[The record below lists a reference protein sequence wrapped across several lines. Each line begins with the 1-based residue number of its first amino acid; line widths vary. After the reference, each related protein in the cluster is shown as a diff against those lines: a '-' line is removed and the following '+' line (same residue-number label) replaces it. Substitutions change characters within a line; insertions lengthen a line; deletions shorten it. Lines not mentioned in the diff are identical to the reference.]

1 MSIVIIGAGVG
12 GLVLACTLNR
22 HGVPAA
28 VYEAEA
34 SPTTRGQGG
43 LLDIEE
49 RTGQVALREAG
60 LYNSFR
66 ALVRPGEDAKRIVD
80 SRGEVLLD
88 LPGSMAGARP
98 EVDRGELRAML
109 IDALPTGTI
118 RWGHKAA
125 RVVATTGGQ
134 PEVVFGNG
142 SSIAAQLVV
151 GADGAWSRVRRVVS
165 GVEPAYTGT
174 CFVTLGSARGHQ
186 LSPSSKAVIGA
197 GTLMAVA
204 PGRAIVA
211 HHNADGTLSGYLALN
226 EPQEWIASFDCA
238 DDAAVR
244 NLVAR
249 RFHGW
254 ARALTDLV
262 AEILASPVLRPIYA
276 LPIHHR
282 WNPVPGV
289 TLLGDA
295 AHLMSP
301 FTGQGANLAMFDAA
315 ELAKQILA
323 EPIHIDH
330 ALKAYESEL
339 FARSAEIAA
348 QSADNQGRFFG
359 DDAPHSVVGMFRDR
373 LG

>member
-1 MSIVIIGAGVG
+1 MSIVIVGAGVG
-12 GLVLACTLNR
+12 GLILACTLNR

-34 SPTTRGQGG
+34 SPTTREQGG

-49 RTGQVALREAG
+49 RTGQVALREAD
-60 LYNSFR
+60 LYNVFR
-66 ALVRPGEDAKRIVD
+66 ALVRSGEDAKRIVD

-125 RVVATTGGQ
+125 RVVATPSGQ

-165 GVEPAYTGT
+165 GVEPVYTGT
-174 CFVTLGSARGHQ
+174 CFVTIQSASGHQ
-186 LSPSSKAVIGA
+186 LSPRSKAVIGA

-204 PGRAIVA
+204 PGQAILA
-211 HHNADGTLSGYLALN
+211 HHNADGTVSGYLALN
-226 EPQEWIASFDCA
+226 EPQEWVASFDST

-244 NLVAR
+244 DLVTR
-249 RFHGW
+249 RFQGW
-254 ARALTDLV
+254 APALTDLV
-262 AEILASPVLRPIYA
+262 VENLTSPILRPIYA
-276 LPIHHR
+276 LPIDHR

-301 FTGQGANLAMFDAA
+301 FTGQGANLAMFDAT
-315 ELAKQILA
+315 ELAQQIFA
-323 EPIHIDH
+323 EPIHIDR
-330 ALKAYESEL
+330 AVKAYESEL
-339 FARSAEIAA
+339 FSRSAEIAA
-348 QSADNQGRFFG
+348 QSAHNLGRFFG
-359 DDAPHSVVGMFRDR
+359 DDAPHSVVDMFRDR

>member
-1 MSIVIIGAGVG
+1 MSIAIIGAGLG
-12 GLVLACTLNR
+12 GLVLACTLHR

-34 SPTTRGQGG
+34 SPVTRGQGG

-49 RTGQVALREAG
+49 RTGQGALREAG

-66 ALVRPGEDAKRIVD
+66 ALVRPAEDAKRIVD

-88 LPGSMAGARP
+88 VPGSVAGARP
-98 EVDRGELRAML
+98 EVDRGDLRDML
-109 IDALPTGTI
+109 IDALPAGAI
-118 RWGHKAA
+118 RWGHKAI
-125 RVVATTGGQ
+125 RVVASTSGQ

-142 SSIAAQLVV
+142 SSVTAQLVV
-151 GADGAWSRVRRVVS
+151 GADGAWSRVRRAVS
-165 GVEPAYTGT
+165 GVEPVYTGT
-174 CFVTLGSARGHQ
+174 CFVTIQSASGHQ
-186 LSPSSKAVIGA
+186 LSPRSKGVIGA

-204 PGRAIVA
+204 PGQAILA

-226 EPQEWIASFDCA
+226 EPQEWVASFDSA

-244 NLVAR
+244 DLVAR
-249 RFHGW
+249 CFQGW
-254 ARALTDLV
+254 APALIDLV
-262 AEILASPVLRPIYA
+262 VENLTSPILRPIYA
-276 LPIHHR
+276 LPIDHR

-301 FTGQGANLAMFDAA
+301 FTGLGANLAMFDAA
-315 ELAKQILA
+315 ELAKQVLA
-323 EPIHIDH
+323 EPVHIDR

-339 FARSAEIAA
+339 FPRSAEIAT
-348 QSADNQGRFFG
+348 QSARNQGRFFG
-359 DDAPHSVVGMFRDR
+359 DDAPHSVVDMFRDR
-373 LG
+373 LR

>member
-1 MSIVIIGAGVG
+1 MSIAIIGAGLG
-12 GLVLACTLNR
+12 GLVLACTLHR

-34 SPTTRGQGG
+34 SPMKRGQGG

-49 RTGQVALREAG
+49 HTGQVALREAG

-66 ALVRPGEDAKRIVD
+66 ALVRPAEDAKRIAD

-98 EVDRGELRAML
+98 EVDRGDLRDML
-109 IDALPTGTI
+109 IDALPAGAI

-125 RVVATTGGQ
+125 RVVATTSGQ

-142 SSIAAQLVV
+142 SSIAARLVV

-165 GVEPAYTGT
+165 DVEPVYTGT
-174 CFVTLGSARGHQ
+174 CFVTIQSASGHE
-186 LSPSSKAVIGA
+186 LSPRSKAVIGA

-204 PGRAIVA
+204 PGQSILA

-226 EPQEWIASFDCA
+226 EPQGWVASFDSA

-244 NLVAR
+244 DLVAR
-249 RFHGW
+249 RFRGW
-254 ARALTDLV
+254 APALTDLV
-262 AEILASPVLRPIYA
+262 VENLTSPILRPIYA
-276 LPIHHR
+276 LPVGHR

-315 ELAKQILA
+315 ELAKKVLS
-323 EPIHIDH
+323 EPVHIDR
-330 ALKAYESEL
+330 ALQAYESEL
-339 FARSAEIAA
+339 FPRSAEIAA
-348 QSADNQGRFFG
+348 QSARNQGRFFG
-359 DDAPHSVVGMFRDR
+359 DNAPRSVVDMFRDR